1 MKKSLILAIAFAAF
15 VCVQSS
21 AQSLKSI
28 LGTVGKVASAVTG
41 NTTNENT
48 VIGTW
53 NYVSPAV
60 KFKSDNM
67 LAEAGGAIAANT
79 VKGKLST
86 FYGKVGIKP
95 GACTFVFN
103 EDKTFS
109 ATVAGHTTNG
119 TYEMDSEEG
128 TVALTFKVAGMRIA
142 TFKANIYKTSGN
154 LALAFTADK
163 LLSLVKTVVA
173 KVPSNSSSAIG
184 SVLGNYDGLLVGFEF
199 SK

>member
-1 MKKSLILAIAFAAF
+1 MKKMLILATVFACA
-15 VCVQSS
+15 VCVESS

-48 VIGTW
+48 VLGTW

-60 KFKSDNM
+60 KFKSESM
-67 LAEAGGAIAANT
+67 LAEAGGAIAATT
-79 VKGKLST
+79 VKNKLST
-86 FYGKVGIKP
+86 YYTKVGIKP

-109 ATVAGHTTNG
+109 VTIAGHTTNG
-119 TYEMDSEEG
+119 TYELNSEEG
-128 TVALTFKVAGMRIA
+128 TVAMTFKAAGMRLA

-163 LLSLVKTVVA
+163 LLALVKVVVA
-173 KVPSNSSSAIG
+173 KVPSNSSSAVG